1 MFPPPAPGANI
12 HWHEIYVT
20 NTGSI
25 DETRIERFP
34 GLHEMQG
41 GRYADALL
49 YFKYPTG
56 KRRLRCSRS
65 CEIGNP
71 VAVSNYAESKTV
83 TANPLGE
90 G

>member
-1 MFPPPAPGANI
+1 
-12 HWHEIYVT
+12 
-20 NTGSI
+20 
-25 DETRIERFP
+25 
-34 GLHEMQG
+34 MQG

-56 KRRLRCSRS
+56 KRRLRCNRS